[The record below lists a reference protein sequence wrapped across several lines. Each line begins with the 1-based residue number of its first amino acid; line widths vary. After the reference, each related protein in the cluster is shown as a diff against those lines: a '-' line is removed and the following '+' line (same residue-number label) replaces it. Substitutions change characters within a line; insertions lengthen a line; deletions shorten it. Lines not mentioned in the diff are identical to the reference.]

1 MLVSINVVTLRR
13 DRLVLGWVTICGR
26 VNHLGTYITLHYMK
40 NFQCGLCKNNKDHT
54 EKLKQ
59 NRGISRDVY
68 QFLHDSVSLSTIS
81 GGRLFHNRAPAT
93 TNQSSRSTQPSIPP
107 V

>member
-1 MLVSINVVTLRR
+1 MLVSINIVALRR

-68 QFLHDSVSLSTIS
+68 QFLTK
-81 GGRLFHNRAPAT
+81 P
-93 TNQSSRSTQPSIPP
+93 
-107 V
+107 